1 MKMLRGNFYDIQ
13 QSLSDMAEQESS
25 DDEGNAPVVLTAENI
40 GELMAESDIPETAAA
55 MIEESYR
62 QEFADEAPALSHL
75 LDTKAVEAAG
85 RIKQEKELVQ
95 KVAVLEQQLEDT
107 RMLAGLPETE
117 EDAPTGDI
125 KTYDVILRVKPEK
138 ASLIKSQ
145 VINGQKCLVIP
156 MEENEHAAINGVNTT
171 V

>member
-1 MKMLRGNFYDIQ
+1 
-13 QSLSDMAEQESS
+13 
-25 DDEGNAPVVLTAENI
+25 
-40 GELMAESDIPETAAA
+40 MAESDIPETAAA

-85 RIKQEKELVQ
+85 KIKQEKELVQ

-125 KTYDVILRVKPEK
+125 K
-138 ASLIKSQ
+138 
-145 VINGQKCLVIP
+145 P
-156 MEENEHAAINGVNTT
+156 MMLSYV
-171 V
+171 